1 MHEQKVQ
8 NIKNTCIQMKSKKQ
22 KKIENTNKL
31 NGKHMT
37 IVSTHFA
44 HLF

>member
-1 MHEQKVQ
+1 MHNKKCKTLKE
-8 NIKNTCIQMKSKKQ
+8 TCIQMKSKKQ